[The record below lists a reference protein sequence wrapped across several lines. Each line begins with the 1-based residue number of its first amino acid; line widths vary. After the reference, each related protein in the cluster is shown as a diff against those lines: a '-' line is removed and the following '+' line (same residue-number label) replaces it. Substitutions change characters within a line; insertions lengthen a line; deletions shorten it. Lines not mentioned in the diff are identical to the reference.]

1 MLLHNKL
8 TLSELFYKVITLT
21 QKMNEIR
28 NTLLTGLFVCILV
41 LSGFRGFSQETEDK
55 TDSLYAAR
63 LMEVNLELYQQIDS
77 LALLI
82 KEYKVRN
89 QLETNEVD
97 SLQMVIAQLQAQLNM
112 TGVLADS
119 LAVMR
124 LRAKQDLLD
133 IKQQMLVLSTDL
145 ETNLQQL
152 REKEFQLN
160 DCQIKL
166 REAQSAA
173 SLNQARLEGRI
184 DVNTTK
190 VEAKD
195 REIAYMQE
203 TIKEKDRIISEK
215 SAELATY
222 YRDKSNSLRVVDSLA
237 RTLNSRE
244 LELVKVT
251 ERLKIIEAQ
260 YNAMVEQRTAAQ
272 NKKKKVRFV
281 QGVGLKNYRT
291 PDYQLAP
298 QSSASTATYVITNKN
313 SGKIEIDY
321 ITGVSLSIYDLSKPE
336 GKYTYDAGL
345 FVGFGGTNLFK
356 NFYISPSV
364 KAFDFFHFMIGL
376 NVAEYQQLQSGF
388 NEGDELPPGMSIP
401 TVKEWKANL
410 FFGMTID
417 FELLSNIPKKM

>member
-1 MLLHNKL
+1 LHNKL
-8 TLSELFYKVITLT
+8 PLSELFYKVITLIE
-21 QKMNEIR
+21 KMNEIKS
-28 NTLLTGLFVCILV
+28 TLLKGLFIFVMV
-41 LSGFRGFSQETEDK
+41 LIGFRGFSQETDDK

-63 LMEVNLELYQQIDS
+63 LMEVNLELYKQIDS
-77 LALLI
+77 LALVI
-82 KEYKVRN
+82 KDYKVRN
-89 QLETNEVD
+89 QIETRDVD
-97 SLQMVIAQLQAQLNM
+97 SLQMVISQLQAQLNM
-112 TGVLADS
+112 TRTLADS
-119 LAVMR
+119 LDVMR

-133 IKQQMLVLSTDL
+133 IKQQMLVISTDL
-145 ETNLQQL
+145 EAKLQLL

-184 DVNTTK
+184 DVNVTK

-195 REIAYMQE
+195 REIAYLQE
-203 TIKEKDRIISEK
+203 SIKEKDRIISEK

-222 YRDKSNSLRVVDSLA
+222 YRDKSNSLRVIDSLA

-251 ERLKIIEAQ
+251 ERLKIIESQ
-260 YNAMVEQRTAAQ
+260 YNAMLEQRTAAQ

-298 QSSASTATYVITNKN
+298 QSSATTATYVITNKN
-313 SGKIEIDY
+313 AGNIEFDY
-321 ITGVSLSIYDLSKPE
+321 ITGVSLSLYDLSPPD

-356 NFYISPSV
+356 NFYVSPSF

-376 NVAEYQQLQSGF
+376 NIAEYQQLQSGF

>member
-1 MLLHNKL
+1 MMIHFKNSFFQGILLCMIL
-8 TLSELFYKVITLT
+8 IS
-21 QKMNEIR
+21 
-28 NTLLTGLFVCILV
+28 GLK
-41 LSGFRGFSQETEDK
+41 GTAQETDDK

-63 LMEVNLELYQQIDS
+63 LMQDNLALYDQVDS
-77 LALLI
+77 LNLLI
-82 KEYKVRN
+82 KGFIISNSK
-89 QLETNEVD
+89 QDQQVD
-97 SLQMVIAQLQAQLNM
+97 SLRIVIANIQADM
-112 TGVLADS
+112 ATAVTKADTLS
-119 LAVMR
+119 QQR
-124 LRAKQDLLD
+124 LSVKQELLD
-133 IKQQMLVLSTDL
+133 VKQQMLAISTTL
-145 ETNLQQL
+145 EQKLQLL
-152 REKEFQLN
+152 RDQEFQLN

-173 SLNQARLEGRI
+173 SLNQAKLEGKNE
-184 DVNTTK
+184 VSNTK

-203 TIKEKDRIISEK
+203 SLKEKDRIIAEK
-215 SAELATY
+215 TNELANY
-222 YRDKSNSLRVVDSLA
+222 YRDKSSSLRIVDSLS
-237 RTLNSRE
+237 RTLNAKE
-244 LELVKVT
+244 LELVKVS
-251 ERLKIIEAQ
+251 ERLRIIEGQ
-260 YNAMVEQRTAAQ
+260 YNEMVAQKVAAQ

-298 QSSASTATYVITNKN
+298 QSSTTTATYVITNKN
-313 SGKIEIDY
+313 SGNIEFDY
-321 ITGVSLSIYDLSKPE
+321 VTGVSLSIYDLSKPE

-364 KAFDFFHFMIGL
+364 KAFDFFHFLIGI
-376 NVAEYQQLQSGF
+376 NIAEYQQLQSGF

-401 TVKEWKANL
+401 TVKEWKANV

>member
-1 MLLHNKL
+1 MDKIRSTFLRSLLMF
-8 TLSELFYKVITLT
+8 ELI
-21 QKMNEIR
+21 
-28 NTLLTGLFVCILV
+28 LTGLI
-41 LSGFRGFSQETEDK
+41 GFGQEAEDK

-63 LMEVNLELYQQIDS
+63 LMQDNLELYHQIDS
-77 LALLI
+77 LNLI
-82 KEYKVRN
+82 IKGSRVRT
-89 QLETNEVD
+89 QIESHQAD
-97 SLQMVIAQLQAQLNM
+97 SLQQVVAQLQGELNM
-112 TGVLADS
+112 SGIRIDTLES
-119 LAVMR
+119 QR
-124 LRAKQDLLD
+124 LQIKQELLSV
-133 IKQQMLVLSTDL
+133 KQQMLAISTEL
-145 ETNLQQL
+145 EAKLQLL
-152 REKEFQLN
+152 RDKEYQLN

-203 TIKEKDRIISEK
+203 SLKEKDRIISEK
-215 SAELATY
+215 TNELAVY
-222 YRDKSNSLRVVDSLA
+222 YKDKSNSLRIIDSLA
-237 RTLNSRE
+237 RTLNARE
-244 LELVKVT
+244 LEFVKVN
-251 ERLKIIEAQ
+251 ERLKIIEGQ
-260 YNAMVEQRTAAQ
+260 YNEMVAQRTAAQ

-281 QGVGLKNYRT
+281 QGVALKNYRT
-291 PDYQLAP
+291 PDWQLAP
-298 QSSASTATYVITNKN
+298 QSSSSTAVYVITNKN
-313 SGKIEIDY
+313 GGKIEFDY
-321 ITGVSLSIYDLSKPE
+321 ITGVSLSLYDLSKPE

-356 NFYISPSV
+356 NFYVSPSF

>member
-1 MLLHNKL
+1 L
-8 TLSELFYKVITLT
+8 TLSELFYKVITLIG
-21 QKMNEIR
+21 KMNEIR
-28 NTLLTGLFVCILV
+28 NTLLKGLFVCILV
-41 LSGFRGFSQETEDK
+41 LSGFRAFSQETEDK

-77 LALLI
+77 LALVI

-89 QLETNEVD
+89 QLETKDVD
-97 SLQMVIAQLQAQLNM
+97 SLQNVISQLQAQLNM
-112 TGVLADS
+112 TRILADS
-119 LAVMR
+119 LDVMR

-133 IKQQMLVLSTDL
+133 IKQQMLGISTDL
-145 ETNLQQL
+145 EAKLQLL

-166 REAQSAA
+166 REAQSVA

-184 DVNTTK
+184 DVNATK

-195 REIAYMQE
+195 REITYHQQS
-203 TIKEKDRIISEK
+203 IKEKDRIISEK

-222 YRDKSNSLRVVDSLA
+222 YRDKSNSLRIVDSLA

-251 ERLKIIEAQ
+251 ERLKIIESQ

-281 QGVGLKNYRT
+281 QGVGLKSYRT

-298 QSSASTATYVITNKN
+298 QSSTTTATYVITNKN
-313 SGKIEIDY
+313 SGKIEFDY
-321 ITGVSLSIYDLSKPE
+321 ITGVSLSLHDLSQPE

-356 NFYISPSV
+356 NFYVSPSF

-376 NVAEYQQLQSGF
+376 NIAEYQQLQTGF